1 MMKRPAAASAPSVTG
16 WEDFA
21 VMPYSN
27 PDASDE
33 AAGSYGHLKLHPEM
47 TKAPAVVKHIQNGTL
62 NSAPGCQSVKD
73 FLRSLDKK
81 GDPTW
86 LEAWDNANHANKKLI
101 IERMKVELDEKN
113 LLTVTHKTS
122 AGKRTKTTEI
132 RGWMSLWEVA
142 DVEKVPF
149 DPKYNTVLM
158 DLISGDQS
166 RVHENAALAAKG
178 WRQYYHVKNK
188 AEQEDVY
195 HEVKFTAKSERAAD
209 GEEDYEAART
219 AIGIA
224 GGVMK
229 NNAKNTRQVADAS
242 KPEMSAWKARA
253 DEMLGRLSAESNSA
267 HQLAM
272 DIEQALVKKSNQ
284 AVAKKHS
291 VLATHWAKKI
301 DNKKSQLLKGSSM
314 ATHAKDAIFKQS
326 DNKFDEL
333 ITSSEEMLKEW
344 ASSDNKE
351 LLLKLMAF

>member
-1 MMKRPAAASAPSVTG
+1 MMKRPAAASAPSVVG

-21 VMPYSN
+21 IMPFSN
-27 PDASDE
+27 PDASKE
-33 AAGSYGHLKLHPEM
+33 AAGAYGHLKLKADM
-47 TKAPAVVKHIQNGTL
+47 KKAPAVVKHIQNGTL
-62 NSAPGCQSVKD
+62 SSTTGCQSVKD
-73 FLRSLDKK
+73 FLRSLEKK
-81 GDPTW
+81 GDATW
-86 LEAWDNANHANKKLI
+86 LDAWDNANHANKRLI
-101 IERMKVELDEKN
+101 IERMKVELDANN
-113 LLTVTHKTS
+113 LLTVTHKES
-122 AGKRTKTTEI
+122 SGKRTKTTEI

-158 DLISGDQS
+158 DLTSTDQS

-195 HEVKFTAKSERAAD
+195 HEVQFTAKSERAAD
-209 GEEDYEAART
+209 GEDDYEAART

-229 NNAKNTRQVADAS
+229 NNAKNTSQLADAS

-267 HQLAM
+267 QQLAM
-272 DIEQALVKKSNQ
+272 DIEQALVKKTNQ
-284 AVAKKHS
+284 AVAKKHV
-291 VLATHWAKKI
+291 VLATNWAKRL
-301 DNKKSQLLKGSSM
+301 DNKKAQLLKGSSM
-314 ATHAKDAIFKQS
+314 ATHANAAIFKQS

-333 ITSSEEMLKEW
+333 IKSSEDVLKDW

-351 LLLKLMAF
+351 LLQKLMAF